1 MCTTRYTHVVLCVVT
16 LLAVLFFFNATA
28 TTEIYTYCHTLSLHD
43 ALPIFHRH
51 DIPRARRNETA
62 LALGNPGPGGLM
74 ALGPCLDH
82 DLGHQD
88 VDAFGIAPDR
98 KGGADRTDADAA
110 DVDHEGAVRVVRDLE
125 TRFALLPC
133 AMSPLR
139 VERGRD
145 ADGGIGRV
153 VGRAN

>member
-82 DLGHQD
+82 ALGHQD
-88 VDAFGIAPDR
+88 LDAFGLAPDR
-98 KGGADRTDADAA
+98 KGGADRPDADAA
-110 DVDHEGAVRVVRDLE
+110 DHDPEGAVRVVRDLE
-125 TRFALLPC
+125 PRFPFPQCLLAPPRFTPHPHPPR
-133 AMSPLR
+133 A
-139 VERGRD
+139 VVRG
-145 ADGGIGRV
+145 AQP
-153 VGRAN
+153 